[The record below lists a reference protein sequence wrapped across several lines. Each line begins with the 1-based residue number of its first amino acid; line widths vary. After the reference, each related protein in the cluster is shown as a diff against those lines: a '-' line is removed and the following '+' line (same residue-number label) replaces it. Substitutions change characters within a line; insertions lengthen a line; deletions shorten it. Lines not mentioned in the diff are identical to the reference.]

1 MNCKSELSDVLST
14 PALQKSRGMTN
25 TRKILIVD
33 DDAELREALVEQLA
47 LHEEFESIA
56 VDNGDQGRAGGQG
69 RADRSRDHGRRA
81 ARRRRARS
89 RAHPAQERLQ
99 GADHHADR
107 AQHRFRHHPRARI
120 RRQRLRRQAVSLR
133 RAARAHPR
141 AAAPARGERGCR
153 VHDRAL
159 YLPAELED
167 PAQPQGQQGPARRR
181 RRPRSCATS
190 IAPASARC
198 RARRCCRRC
207 GATIPASPP
216 TRWKRTSTGCA
227 RRSRRTPPAPS
238 ILVTEAGGYKL
249 VP

>member
-1 MNCKSELSDVLST
+1 
-14 PALQKSRGMTN
+14 MTN

-47 LHEEFESIA
+47 LHEEFE
-56 VDNGDQGRAGGQG
+56 VDRGRQRHQGRAGGQG
-69 RADRSRDHGRRA
+69 RADRPRDHGCRA

-120 RRQRLRRQAVSLR
+120 RRQRLRRQAVSVCG
-133 RAARAHPR
+133 AARAHPR
-141 AAAPARGERGCR
+141 AAAPARGERGRR
-153 VHDRAL
+153 VHHRAL
-159 YLPAELED
+159 HLPAELED
-167 PAQPQGQQGPARRR
+167 PAQSRRATRSGSPR
-181 RRPRSCATS
+181 RRPRSCAIS
-190 IAPASARC
+190 IAPASVRC
-198 RARRCCRRC
+198 RARRCCRKS
-207 GATIPASPP
+207 GATIPASPR
-216 TRWKRTSTGCA
+216 TRSRPTSTGCA
-227 RRSRRTPPAPS
+227 RRSRRTPPVPS